1 MINVFTAYKNG
12 LIMAWK
18 EKKML
23 FWLYGFN
30 LLFAYLVTLPIS
42 MMFSKAL
49 DNTLA
54 ADKVLEAFDLT
65 IFITIFSEFGRGVH
79 VGRMITTI
87 GVLYLIVN
95 IFFAGGI
102 LRIFAGEKRF
112 TIKIFFEG
120 CIDYFKRF
128 LKLFLFSLLFI
139 VMAILSY
146 LALSGLIS
154 LITDNATTEHL
165 PIIFFVL
172 KIFIVGMILA
182 MTNML
187 IDYAR
192 IMAVVNDFHGMY
204 QTLKQS
210 LMFVMMSPKKT
221 TSLYIS
227 YVVTFI
233 VFLSVYLL
241 VESFIT
247 VNSTYTVIIF
257 FLWTQLF
264 ILSRIWIRMSFFAGQ
279 YSFYHHSNTAMP
291 GMTKEMLENAV
302 IDYEKRAGDQIK
314 TEPETTNGS

>member
-1 MINVFTAYKNG
+1 MINIFTAYKNG
-12 LIMAWK
+12 LVIAWK

-30 LLFAYLVTLPIS
+30 LLFAYLVTLPIT

-54 ADKVLEAFDLT
+54 ADKVLDAFDLT
-65 IFITIFSEFGRGVH
+65 IFITIFNEFGKGIH
-79 VGRMITTI
+79 LGRMITTI

-95 IFFAGGI
+95 IFFSGGI
-102 LRIFAGEKRF
+102 LRVFADDKRF
-112 TIKIFFEG
+112 TVRVFFDG
-120 CIDYFKRF
+120 CINYFKRF

-139 VMAILSY
+139 AIAILSY
-146 LALSGLIS
+146 LALSGIS
-154 LITDNATTEHL
+154 SIITDNATTEHL
-165 PIIFFVL
+165 PIIFFLL
-172 KIFIVGMILA
+172 KILIVGMILA
-182 MTNML
+182 VMNML

-192 IMAVVNDFHGMY
+192 IMTVVNDFHGMY

-210 LMFVMMSPKKT
+210 LMFVLMSPRKT
-221 TSLYIS
+221 TLLYFL
-227 YVVTFI
+227 YVFTFI
-233 VFLSVYLL
+233 IFLCVYLL
-241 VESFIT
+241 VESFIK
-247 VNSTYTVIIF
+247 VNSTATVIIF

-302 IDYEKRAGDQIK
+302 SDYEKRADEQIK
-314 TEPETTNGS
+314 AKPEATNGS